1 MERKHE
7 HLVLGL
13 DRLRPTRLNEGV
25 GSQRERE
32 REGVMG
38 EMVAENKAMVAAEL
52 IDKVT
57 QGNCGGRECAAV
69 MMDEDFRANQGQ
81 TNHGPYPNES
91 NY

>member
-1 MERKHE
+1 
-7 HLVLGL
+7 
-13 DRLRPTRLNEGV
+13 
-25 GSQRERE
+25 
-32 REGVMG
+32 
-38 EMVAENKAMVAAEL
+38 MVAENKAMVAAEL

-81 TNHGPYPNES
+81 TNPGPYPNES